1 MGYQRY
7 NKKTG
12 KAVEWGDIVKG
23 YQYKKGEYV
32 ALSDEDFRQANVKA
46 SQTIDI
52 ESFTD
57 ASAISPEYHETPYYL
72 VPAKGG
78 EKGYTL
84 LREVLRKSGK
94 VAVGSFVMRGRQ
106 HIGMIL
112 PAERALMFIT
122 LRFEDELK
130 SSDDLELPA
139 SAKSAKVS
147 PREVSMAERL
157 VEEMTA
163 PWKPGDYHDS
173 YREDL
178 MKRIKEKIR
187 KKQTHVLTPKE
198 KAPKEERQSAR
209 DHRPDVGAE
218 EEPGNPRRQ
227 VGSCQ
232 EAAQHRATAQP
243 GVACCSTGGMRFQ
256 HRLQIDQGIGF
267 ARRLV
272 RPRPQDARKTQRNAR
287 FVPARGS
294 NPFVSQLKYALRL
307 DRANGTELFPRMRAN
322 PCDPPR

>member
-1 MGYQRY
+1 MPRAIWKGAVSFGLVYIPVELHSAARSSSLDLDMLDRRDFSPVGYQRV

-12 KAVEWGDIVKG
+12 DVVEWADIVKG

-52 ESFTD
+52 ESFTE
-57 ASAISPEYHETPYYL
+57 ARAISPEYHETPYYL
-72 VPAKGG
+72 APAKGG

-122 LRFEDELK
+122 LRFADELK
-130 SSDDLELPA
+130 GSDELELPAA

-147 PREVSMAERL
+147 PKEVSMAERL
-157 VEEMTA
+157 VAEMTA
-163 PWKPGDYHDS
+163 PWKPGDYRDS
-173 YREDL
+173 YRADL

-187 KKQTHVLTPKE
+187 KKQTHLLTPKE
-198 KAPKEERQSAR
+198 KGPKEERQSAQIIDLMSVLKKSLDSR
-209 DHRPDVGAE
+209 GGKPAPAKKRSSTARHR
-218 EEPGNPRRQ
+218 
-227 VGSCQ
+227 S
-232 EAAQHRATAQP
+232 RA
-243 GVACCSTGGMRFQ
+243 
-256 HRLQIDQGIGF
+256 
-267 ARRLV
+267 
-272 RPRPQDARKTQRNAR
+272 
-287 FVPARGS
+287 
-294 NPFVSQLKYALRL
+294 
-307 DRANGTELFPRMRAN
+307 
-322 PCDPPR
+322 

>member
-1 MGYQRY
+1 MPRAIWKGAVTFGLVYIPVEVHSASRSNTLDLDLIDSRDFSPVGYQRV

-12 KAVEWGDIVKG
+12 EVVEWGDIVKG

-32 ALSDEDFRQANVKA
+32 ALSEEDFRQANVKA

-57 ASAISPEYHETPYYL
+57 ASAIPPEYYETPYYL

-84 LREVLRKSGK
+84 LREALRKTGK

-106 HIGMIL
+106 HVGVVL
-112 PAERALMFIT
+112 PAERALQFIT
-122 LRFEDELK
+122 LRFQDEIK
-130 SSDDLELPA
+130 SSSELELP
-139 SAKSAKVS
+139 SAGVKSGKVS
-147 PREVSMAERL
+147 PKEVSMAERL

-163 PWKPGDYHDS
+163 EWKPGDYHDT

-198 KAPKEERQSAR
+198 KE
-209 DHRPDVGAE
+209 
-218 EEPGNPRRQ
+218 
-227 VGSCQ
+227 
-232 EAAQHRATAQP
+232 
-243 GVACCSTGGMRFQ
+243 
-256 HRLQIDQGIGF
+256 
-267 ARRLV
+267 
-272 RPRPQDARKTQRNAR
+272 
-287 FVPARGS
+287 
-294 NPFVSQLKYALRL
+294 
-307 DRANGTELFPRMRAN
+307 
-322 PCDPPR
+322 

>member
-1 MGYQRY
+1 MPRAIWKGAVSFGLVYIPVELHSAARSSSLDLAMLDKRDFAPIGYQRF

-12 KAVEWGDIVKG
+12 DVVEWGDIVKG

-52 ESFTD
+52 ESFTE
-57 ASAISPEYHETPYYL
+57 ASAVSPQYYETPYYL
-72 VPAKGG
+72 APAKGG

-84 LREVLRKSGK
+84 LREALSKSGK

-130 SSDDLELPA
+130 SSSELGLPA
-139 SAKSAKVS
+139 GAAKASKVS
-147 PREVSMAERL
+147 PKEVAMAERL
-157 VEEMTA
+157 VDEMTA
-163 PWKPGDYHDS
+163 PWKPGAYHDS

-187 KKQTHVLTPKE
+187 KKQTHVLTPAQ
-198 KAPKEERQSAR
+198 KAPKEERKSAEIIDLMAVLKKSLESR
-209 DHRPDVGAE
+209 GGKSAPAKKRPSAAK
-218 EEPGNPRRQ
+218 RR
-227 VGSCQ
+227 S
-232 EAAQHRATAQP
+232 RA
-243 GVACCSTGGMRFQ
+243 
-256 HRLQIDQGIGF
+256 
-267 ARRLV
+267 
-272 RPRPQDARKTQRNAR
+272 
-287 FVPARGS
+287 
-294 NPFVSQLKYALRL
+294 
-307 DRANGTELFPRMRAN
+307 
-322 PCDPPR
+322 

>member
-1 MGYQRY
+1 MARSIWRGAVSFGLVYIPVELHSAARSSSLDLDMLDRRDFSPVGYQRY

-12 KAVEWGDIVKG
+12 KVVDWGDIVKG

-57 ASAISPEYHETPYYL
+57 ATAISPEFHEMPYYL
-72 VPAKGG
+72 TPAKGG

-130 SSDDLELPA
+130 GAGDLDLPA

-157 VEEMTA
+157 VEEMSA
-163 PWKPGDYHDS
+163 PWKPGDYRDS
-173 YREDL
+173 YRADL

-187 KKQTHVLTPKE
+187 KKQTHVLTAKE
-198 KAPKEERQSAR
+198 KAPKEERQSAQII
-209 DHRPDVGAE
+209 DLMSVLKKSLETHGGKSAPAKKRP
-218 EEPGNPRRQ
+218 
-227 VGSCQ
+227 
-232 EAAQHRATAQP
+232 
-243 GVACCSTGGMRFQ
+243 ST
-256 HRLQIDQGIGF
+256 
-267 ARRLV
+267 ARR
-272 RPRPQDARKTQRNAR
+272 R
-287 FVPARGS
+287 S
-294 NPFVSQLKYALRL
+294 
-307 DRANGTELFPRMRAN
+307 RA
-322 PCDPPR
+322 